1 MEPMSPRAARRP
13 NELGMLRLLERRA
26 RLVEEAL
33 ADMSER
39 DAAGLAHEQL
49 RAKQRLQSLDL
60 RAQRRLAIFSLA
72 AAGRNAALRPRP
84 RSIGD
89 VEAPWADYEVAPHKV
104 EDLA

>member
-1 MEPMSPRAARRP
+1 
-13 NELGMLRLLERRA
+13 MLRLLERRA

-60 RAQRRLAIFSLA
+60 RAQRRRGDIQPRRRPGEMQRFGHGHEASEMSKLHAPIMRLCPVCASRVTICLASA
-72 AAGRNAALRPRP
+72 EEP
-84 RSIGD
+84 
-89 VEAPWADYEVAPHKV
+89 
-104 EDLA
+104 